1 MLRATAWMAAFALA
15 APLVMDVPAARAVD
29 APPGD
34 ETATVEAPSPEDPT
48 SEETAPDSTPTP
60 TPTPTPEVTPTPTV
74 EPTPVPEETLAPDS
88 EDGSDQPDATD
99 DEDARA
105 LAPLAESTAT
115 VPPAGRIGGPDR
127 YEIAVAASRAAFPSG
142 AATVLI
148 SAGSAPPNGITASWT
163 AGTVGAPLLL
173 VEKTRI
179 RANVLTEL
187 RRLAPSTIVV
197 YGGNSVGEAVVDQ
210 LRTIAP
216 DVRRIGGADLY
227 DLSRT
232 ALREAGANEMV
243 YIAEGVDLLAAPLAA
258 GAAAANDRG
267 FLLVPKGRSAA
278 DSATIEAL
286 RAVGTRTVVVVGGT
300 GGIPTA
306 YESSLRGA
314 GFVVERRVAKDRY
327 ALSVLMAKER
337 PLTIKRAIVSNPASW
352 PATAIASALAAAAR
366 QPLVY
371 TIQPCVVDGVSAF
384 IRSAGVSVTGVGG
397 DVRLSSAVLRNGSC
411 TAEKSNSQSTLNAAI
426 RSTLAAYPGV
436 YSVTVRQLDGLKAV
450 TSVTGSTVREP
461 ASMIK
466 MFAAW
471 AALSRVQ
478 AGRASLNTVLP
489 SGVSLGM
496 CIHVM
501 IHASDNYCHTDIVH
515 WIGIAELNRMIRS
528 AGFANTHYGSVPVG
542 VSVLYAGNRTTTN
555 DLSTLVM
562 RLNAG
567 TILSRKYADHLIG
580 EMKNQIGRSRIA
592 SGIPRGV
599 VQASKPG
606 ALWVASGLLQGDTAI
621 VYGPKST
628 YVLSIIGDN
637 SPPKAAFQAVSRTV
651 YQHFHGAFG
660 TAASYPAQQLV
671 IVRDTALRSSPGGP
685 MVVVARAGT
694 FVENFETNRIWYEV
708 QYGSRKLWTIVTDL
722 RNR

>member
-48 SEETAPDSTPTP
+48 SEESTPDSTPTP
-60 TPTPTPEVTPTPTV
+60 TPTPTPEVTPTPTA
-74 EPTPVPEETLAPDS
+74 EPTPVPEETPEPDS

-99 DEDARA
+99 DEDAQT
-105 LAPLAESTAT
+105 LAPLAVATAT
-115 VPPAGRIGGPDR
+115 VPPAGRIGRPDR
-127 YEIAVAASRAAFPSG
+127 YETAIAASQAAFPSG
-142 AATVLI
+142 AGTVLV
-148 SAGSAPPNGITASWT
+148 SAGSAPPNGVTASWT
-163 AGTVGAPLLL
+163 AGAIGAPLLL
-173 VEKTRI
+173 VERTRV
-179 RANVLTEL
+179 RASVLSEL
-187 RRLAPSTIVV
+187 RRLAPATIVV
-197 YGGNSVGEAVVDQ
+197 YGGASVGEAIVEQ
-210 LRTIAP
+210 LRTVTP
-216 DVRRIGGADLY
+216 DVRRVGGTDLY
-227 DLSRT
+227 DLSRN
-232 ALREAGANEMV
+232 ALREAGPLETV
-243 YIAEGVDLLAAPLAA
+243 YVSEGVDLVAAPLAA
-258 GAAAANDRG
+258 GAAAANGYG
-267 FLLVPKGRSAA
+267 FLLVPKGKSAA
-278 DSATIEAL
+278 DAPTIEAL
-286 RAVGTRTVVVVGGT
+286 RAVDARRVVVVGG
-300 GGIPTA
+300 GSIPTA
-306 YESSLRGA
+306 YESSLRAA
-314 GFVVERRVAKDRY
+314 GFSVERRTAKDRY
-327 ALSVLMAKER
+327 ALSVVMAKER
-337 PLTIKRAIVSNPASW
+337 PGGIQRVIVTNTVSW
-352 PATAIASALAAAAR
+352 PATAIASALAAASR
-366 QPLVY
+366 QPLLY
-371 TIQPCVVDGVSAF
+371 ASQPCMIDGVAAF
-384 IRSAGVSVTGVGG
+384 VRSARVSVTGVGN
-397 DVRLSSAVLRNGSC
+397 DVHLSDAVLRGSSC

-651 YQHFHGAFG
+651 YQHFNGAFG